1 MRYLNWTYP
10 VQLDLSENRL
20 GIVVDDYVIFVS
32 PYPSGSTTVLL
43 GRYMKEFTKDGE
55 LYASI
60 RLGSGHVV
68 DVLRDC
74 LFHIDELELV
84 KKALSFTLACLGFE
98 YLQLSCMQYCDWNRI
113 NVEFRDLIHKVC
125 PMEDMMY
132 YTGQDAERINE
143 VINRIVSGDLRGI
156 KPHPSERGNVPT
168 EKFKSS
174 FNSHV

>member
-1 MRYLNWTYP
+1 MQYLNWMYP
-10 VQLDLSENRL
+10 MQMDLSGGRL
-20 GIVVDDYVIFVS
+20 SIGVGDYVIFVS

-43 GRYMKEFTKDGE
+43 GRYMKEFIKDGD

-74 LFHIDELELV
+74 LFHIDELGLV
-84 KKALSFTLACLGFE
+84 KKALSYTLACLGFE
-98 YLQLSCMQYCDWNRI
+98 YLQLSCMQYCEWNRI

-132 YTGQDAERINE
+132 YTGQNSERLNE
-143 VINRIVSGDLRGI
+143 TINRIVAGDLRGI
-156 KPHPSERGNVPT
+156 KPHPAERANGSGD
-168 EKFKSS
+168 KFKSS
-174 FNSHV
+174 FSKG